1 MIKRFYILLLLALLA
16 PLVSA
21 AQDDVVA
28 TQDDVVV
35 IVRPLY
41 SDEYDF
47 LTFFAKPDTSR
58 LSLHI
63 YEHNFF
69 KNNEYFGDFVKG
81 YTLIGFN
88 FMPEIT
94 YRPFP
99 KLEVSAM
106 WNVIKYHGYDNFSE
120 YKPYARIRFHATSKF
135 SLTLGYLDAH
145 VYHQLIEPIDNPER
159 YITNNVENG
168 LQLKYSGPRYYGD
181 LWLNWEKF
189 ILWNDPWQERL
200 AVGHISK
207 LRILDRSIKADI
219 TGQFLICHRGGQI
232 DASDGQVQTLE
243 NGAIGFE
250 FSRYNSSSWYFLM
263 KNLFVQYHAIDRTN
277 DLPYFD
283 GYGIYNKLLA
293 RYKDFGCVCGHWYG
307 NMFMNFRGDPLF
319 TCQAIYKEH
328 NRNQRAILFNELY
341 FSHKYNNVLSL
352 KVGINTFYNLYNG
365 DLEYF
370 YMTSLIFDGRFNL
383 LKNKTR

>member
-1 MIKRFYILLLLALLA
+1 MLLALLA

-21 AQDDVVA
+21 AQDDYIA
-28 TQDDVVV
+28 TQDDVMV
-35 IVRPLY
+35 IVRPIY

-47 LTFFAKPDTSR
+47 LTLAKPDTSK

-94 YRPFP
+94 YRPWK

-106 WNVIKYHGYDNFSE
+106 WNVLKYHGYDNFSE
-120 YKPYARIRFHATSKF
+120 YKPYARIRFHATNKF

-145 VYHQLIEPIDNPER
+145 VHHQLIEPIYNPER

-168 LQLKYSGPRYYGD
+168 LQLIYSGLRYYGD

-189 ILWNDPWQERL
+189 ILWDDPWQERL

-207 LRILDRSIKADI
+207 LLVLDGAIKTHL

-250 FSRYNSSSWYFLM
+250 FSKYNGSSWYFLM

-293 RYKDFGCVCGHWYG
+293 RYKDFGFVCGHWYG
-307 NMFMNFRGDPLF
+307 NMFINFRGDPLF
-319 TCQAIYKEH
+319 SCQAIYKEN
-328 NRNQRAILFNELY
+328 NRNKRAIIFNELY
-341 FSHKYNNVLSL
+341 FNHKYNNILSL
-352 KVGINTFYNLYNG
+352 KVGINTFYNLYNS
-365 DLEYF
+365 DLEYY
-370 YMTSLIFDGRFNL
+370 YMISMIFDGNFNI
-383 LKNKTR
+383 LKNKRK

>member
-28 TQDDVVV
+28 TQDGIAV

-99 KLEVSAM
+99 KLEVSAL

-145 VYHQLIEPIDNPER
+145 VYHQLIEPIYNPER

-250 FSRYNSSSWYFLM
+250 FRRYNGSSWYFLM

-283 GYGIYNKLLA
+283 GFGIYNKLLA
-293 RYKDFGCVCGHWYG
+293 RYKDFGFVCGHWYG

-328 NRNQRAILFNELY
+328 NRNERAILFNELY

>member
-1 MIKRFYILLLLALLA
+1 MSLALLA

-28 TQDDVVV
+28 TQDDVAV

-47 LTFFAKPDTSR
+47 LTFFAKPDTSK

-99 KLEVSAM
+99 KLEVSAL

-145 VYHQLIEPIDNPER
+145 VYHQLIEPIYNPER

-250 FSRYNSSSWYFLM
+250 FSRYNGSSWYFLM

-277 DLPYFD
+277 ALPYFD

-293 RYKDFGCVCGHWYG
+293 RFKDFGFICGHWYG

-328 NRNQRAILFNELY
+328 NRNKRAILFNELY
-341 FSHKYNNVLSL
+341 FSHKYHNVLSL

-370 YMTSLIFDGRFNL
+370 YMTSLIFNGRFNL
-383 LKNKTR
+383 LKHKTR